1 MAHPGSWA
9 SKAFLL
15 CMAPSVDL
23 PARGTKGSLR
33 GGRQLSAAR
42 GGVRAHCSHP
52 HSTCKGGGH
61 PTPHCGVCPA
71 CGLQRCVVTQWT
83 PPILL
88 RTSTLTAQGSRSQVF
103 VVKGKKGVGKE
114 EGQGGAPEAS
124 GSSRH
129 RPGPNNSAGSS
140 RPVPQ
145 PETGSLGTRLCPPHS
160 PFPRGCAGPEVS
172 ASC

>member
-1 MAHPGSWA
+1 MGNPCTVPAERNRPFFS
-9 SKAFLL
+9 S
-15 CMAPSVDL
+15 PSVDL

-129 RPGPNNSAGSS
+129 RPGPNNSAGKE
-140 RPVPQ
+140 Q
-145 PETGSLGTRLCPPHS
+145 NNLGALTAPAEMDEPLEAQQEADTSGRL
-160 PFPRGCAGPEVS
+160 A
-172 ASC
+172 A